1 MVMVHGKIL
10 IHVGVDRLQHFGV
23 AMSSK
28 QQFLYLGLSLLFRVV
43 VWFKKLHPMSLIFLF
58 LTNLFGISFSCVF
71 VRSLFEWVIMYTNN
85 QYLLK
90 KLCADFTPICPCR
103 FASAVNSTISSL
115 HPIHCTRERKVDVEL
130 DLTTIPAFLVVFA
143 VLWFV
148 LRPRRPKPKIN

>member
-1 MVMVHGKIL
+1 MEESIQAVNEAIHRLIMERTTAQAFKLFKSQERLMVEKYNSVISLWRRISTISGGLRYSEAVKL
-10 IHVGVDRLQHFGV
+10 
-23 AMSSK
+23 
-28 QQFLYLGLSLLFRVV
+28 LSLLEDA
-43 VWFKKLHPMSLIFLF
+43 SQ
-58 LTNLFGISFSCVF
+58 G
-71 VRSLFEWVIMYTNN
+71 
-85 QYLLK
+85 
-90 KLCADFTPICPCR
+90 